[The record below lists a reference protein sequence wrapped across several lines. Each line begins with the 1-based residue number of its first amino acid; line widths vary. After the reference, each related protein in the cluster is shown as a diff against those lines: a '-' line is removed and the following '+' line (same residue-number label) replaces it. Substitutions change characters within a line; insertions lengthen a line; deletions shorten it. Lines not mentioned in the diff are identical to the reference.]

1 MKPLDVL
8 AKRDLLAEKNF
19 NRDEVQQ
26 YADEFFEQELFGDA
40 LELYRKLADRQGL
53 EHVKRKA
60 LETGEAE
67 LLWRISHYNKELMTS
82 ADWEHCGNQAMKN
95 EKYRDAA
102 FAFKRANND
111 EKRARAEMQFMPAAE
126 EDVSEEPVTAPGDDQ
141 PA

>member
-8 AKRDLLAEKNF
+8 AKRDLLAKENF

-40 LELYRKLADRQGL
+40 LELYRKLGDRQGL
-53 EHVKRKA
+53 ERVKRKA
-60 LETGEAE
+60 IETGEGE
-67 LLWRISHYNKELMTS
+67 LLWRISHYNKELMT
-82 ADWEHCGNQAMKN
+82 AAEWEQCGDQAIKN

-102 FAFKRANND
+102 FAFKRADND
-111 EKRARAEMQFMPAAE
+111 EKRARAEMEFMPP
-126 EDVSEEPVTAPGDDQ
+126 VEEPATAANEDQ